1 MLPQTLQACSVL
13 AGNMESSEGVRW
25 IPCSMRKGKLGIM
38 KHLGLIGCGDVAFRT
53 YVPGIQNE
61 AARARI
67 VATFDP
73 VIARA
78 RKAAALFPGAT
89 AYDTFEPFLRN
100 SELEGVF
107 NLTPAPLHAE
117 ITGKAFD
124 HGLHVFSEKP
134 IAASVAEGQ
143 ALAERARQEKLVYL
157 CAPAT
162 MATDRFQWI
171 REFMIE
177 GRMGKPTVA
186 MGQMANLGPA
196 NWRQYT
202 GDPAVFYKPGVGPIL
217 DIGVYVLHGITGLF
231 GPAKR
236 VQSFAGIA
244 IPERTVLIPR
254 IMGERIT
261 VETPDVSMIQL
272 DFGNNSFAQVLS
284 SFAVPGSQAPA
295 MEVHG
300 SDASLTVW
308 PEDWYDAA
316 GPIDYYQ
323 RDASAAGLQGWQRK
337 IRPPAPVGHA
347 GEQLI
352 GTGPRHFVD
361 VLEGERK
368 PILTA
373 DHAIHVLDIILSSSE
388 SARSGNAI
396 DLKTT
401 F

>member
-1 MLPQTLQACSVL
+1 
-13 AGNMESSEGVRW
+13 
-25 IPCSMRKGKLGIM
+25 M
-38 KHLGLIGCGDVAFRT
+38 KQLGLIGCGDVAFRT
-53 YVPGIQNE
+53 YIPGILAD
-61 AARARI
+61 AARAT
-67 VATFDP
+67 VAATFDP
-73 VIARA
+73 VLERA
-78 RKAAALFPGAT
+78 ENAAAVFPNAT
-89 AYDTFEPFLRN
+89 AYVEFEPFLQHAG
-100 SELEGVF
+100 LEAVF

-117 ITGKAFD
+117 VTGRAFD

-134 IAASVAEGQ
+134 IAATVAEGQ
-143 ALAERARQEKLVYL
+143 ALVERAKQNGLVYL

-171 REFMIE
+171 KGFMAE
-177 GRMGKPTVA
+177 GRMGTPTVA
-186 MGQMANLGPA
+186 TGQMANLGPA

-202 GDPAVFYKPGVGPIL
+202 GDPSVFYKKGVGPIL

-236 VQSFAGIA
+236 VQSFAGIS

-254 IMGERIT
+254 LQGEKVT

-272 DFGNNSFAQVLS
+272 DFGNNSYAQILS

-308 PEDWYDAA
+308 LDDWYSAA
-316 GPIDYYQ
+316 GPIDFIQ
-323 RDASAAGLQGWQRK
+323 RDPSPAGLSGWQKRVY
-337 IRPPAPVGHA
+337 PPAPIGHA
-347 GEQLI
+347 GENLI
-352 GTGPRHFVD
+352 WSGPRHFVS
-361 VLEGERK
+361 VLNGTQQ

-373 DHAIHVLDIILSSSE
+373 EHAIHILDIILSSAE
-388 SARSGNAI
+388 SATSGKAI
-396 DLKTT
+396 ELNTS

>member
-1 MLPQTLQACSVL
+1 
-13 AGNMESSEGVRW
+13 
-25 IPCSMRKGKLGIM
+25 M
-38 KHLGLIGCGDVAFRT
+38 KQLGLIGCGDVAFRT
-53 YVPGIQNE
+53 YIPGILNE
-61 AARARI
+61 SARSSV

-73 VIARA
+73 VLERA
-78 RKAAALFPGAT
+78 ENAAAVFPGAT
-89 AYDTFEPFLRN
+89 AYREFEPFLN
-100 SELEGVF
+100 HAGLEGVF

-117 ITGKAFD
+117 VTGKAFD

-134 IAASVAEGQ
+134 IAASVAEGK
-143 ALAERARQEKLVYL
+143 ALAKRAKDEGLVYL

-171 REFMIE
+171 KRLIDS
-177 GRMGKPTVA
+177 GRMGTPTVA
-186 MGQMANLGPA
+186 IGQMANLGPA

-202 GDPAVFYKPGVGPIL
+202 GDPSVFYKKGVGPIL

-254 IMGERIT
+254 LQGEKIT

-272 DFGNNSFAQVLS
+272 DFGNNSYAQILS

-295 MEVHG
+295 MEVHC
-300 SDASLTVW
+300 SDASLTIW
-308 PEDWYDAA
+308 PQDWYDAA
-316 GPIDYYQ
+316 GPIDYIQ
-323 RDASAAGLQGWQRK
+323 RDPTPAGISGWQKRVS
-337 IRPPAPVGHA
+337 PPSPVGHA
-347 GEQLI
+347 GEHLI
-352 GTGPRHFVD
+352 GSGPRHFVS
-361 VLEGERK
+361 VMCGEQE

-373 DHAIHVLDIILSSSE
+373 EHAIHILDIILSSAE
-388 SARSGNAI
+388 SATSGKAI
-396 DLKTT
+396 ALNTS